1 MVEYKLPLN
10 EVVFD
15 FYDRLKSI
23 TKGYASFD
31 YEITGYEVNDLVK
44 VSVMINGD
52 PVDALSLIVHR
63 DRAQSR
69 GRTLCERL
77 KDLIPR
83 QQFKVAIQAAIGG
96 KIIARE
102 TVASFRKDVTQKLYG
117 GDVTR
122 KNKLLDKQKKGKKRM
137 RQFGKVDI
145 PQNAFLN
152 ALKNER
158 KLILISMVIENKIEQ
173 IISLKKE
180 GKIIESEKLLRSILD
195 NQIDDYDKLLSSAL
209 LLIKKKNFNE
219 SIIFLKKAI
228 SINSSKN
235 EAYINLANIYIIL
248 KEYSKGIEFLNIA
261 YKNDPLNKD
270 IINNLS
276 YLTVKINDNIKALD
290 LIEKGLEL
298 DPSNYFLLNLKG
310 RIYIDKNLIEEGIAF
325 FIKSIETKCDFWN
338 AYENLFFILESTNNI
353 KLFREY
359 INIAKNIFFNNQFLN
374 FFEAQ
379 LLFREKKFD
388 TTINFL
394 QEKDL
399 EKKLNDFH
407 NYLILYYDLLAKCF
421 EKINNYKSSF
431 HYFELRNN
439 LRKDQKENKKFDK
452 NIILDLISNY
462 NEYFIEE
469 NINKYK
475 ISPFNKNNIISPVF
489 LMGFPRSGT
498 TLLDSILR
506 SHSCIEVLEEK
517 PFISKIRDKFFKSHN
532 NLINSLEKLDSQ
544 QILSIQTEY
553 LDLLNIENDF
563 LLSDKIIID
572 KFPLNIIEIGF
583 IKRIFPNS
591 KFIISLRHPCDVIL
605 SCFTSNFKI
614 NEGMAN
620 FYDLESSAILYNEV
634 FLLFQHYRNI
644 FDIDYFMIKY
654 EDVIKDFKPTI
665 NNLLNF
671 LNLKWEDN
679 LTDFNNTALNRNKI
693 NTPSYSQVIQPLY
706 DSSINRWK
714 NYKEINNIYPTIE
727 KWIEDFNY

>member
-1 MVEYKLPLN
+1 
-10 EVVFD
+10 
-15 FYDRLKSI
+15 
-23 TKGYASFD
+23 
-31 YEITGYEVNDLVK
+31 
-44 VSVMINGD
+44 
-52 PVDALSLIVHR
+52 
-63 DRAQSR
+63 
-69 GRTLCERL
+69 
-77 KDLIPR
+77 
-83 QQFKVAIQAAIGG
+83 
-96 KIIARE
+96 
-102 TVASFRKDVTQKLYG
+102 
-117 GDVTR
+117 
-122 KNKLLDKQKKGKKRM
+122 
-137 RQFGKVDI
+137 
-145 PQNAFLN
+145 
-152 ALKNER
+152 
-158 KLILISMVIENKIEQ
+158 MVIENKIEQ

-195 NQIDDYDKLLSSAL
+195 NQINDYDKLLSSAL

-228 SINSSKN
+228 SINPSKN

-276 YLTVKINDNIKALD
+276 YLTVEINDNIKALD

-325 FIKSIETKCDFWN
+325 FIKSIDIKRDFWN

-359 INIAKNIFFNNQFLN
+359 INIAKNIFSNNQFLN

-462 NEYFIEE
+462 KKYFIEE

-583 IKRIFPNS
+583 IKRIFPSS

-634 FLLFQHYRNI
+634 FFLFQQYRNI

-671 LNLKWEDN
+671 LDLKWEDN

>member
-1 MVEYKLPLN
+1 
-10 EVVFD
+10 
-15 FYDRLKSI
+15 
-23 TKGYASFD
+23 
-31 YEITGYEVNDLVK
+31 
-44 VSVMINGD
+44 MI
-52 PVDALSLIVHR
+52 
-63 DRAQSR
+63 
-69 GRTLCERL
+69 
-77 KDLIPR
+77 
-83 QQFKVAIQAAIGG
+83 
-96 KIIARE
+96 
-102 TVASFRKDVTQKLYG
+102 
-117 GDVTR
+117 
-122 KNKLLDKQKKGKKRM
+122 
-137 RQFGKVDI
+137 
-145 PQNAFLN
+145 
-152 ALKNER
+152 
-158 KLILISMVIENKIEQ
+158 IENKIEQ

-180 GKIIESEKLLRSILD
+180 GKVIELEKLLKSILD
-195 NQIDDYDKLLSSAL
+195 NEIYDYDKLLSSAL
-209 LLIKKKNFNE
+209 LLIKKKYFNE

-228 SINSSKN
+228 AINSSKT

-248 KEYSKGIEFLNIA
+248 KEYSKGIEFLNIV

-276 YLTVKINDNIKALD
+276 YLTVETNDNFKALN
-290 LIEKGLEL
+290 LIEKGLRL
-298 DPSNYFLLNLKG
+298 DENNYFLLNLKG
-310 RIYIDKNLIEEGIAF
+310 RIYINKNLIEEGISF
-325 FIKSIETKCDFWN
+325 FIKSVEIKHDFWN

-353 KLFREY
+353 HLFRKY
-359 INIAKNIFFNNQFLN
+359 IDTAKNIFSNNQFLN

-388 TTINFL
+388 TAINFL

-421 EKINNYKSSF
+421 EKIKNYQSSYY
-431 HYFELRNN
+431 YFELRNN

-462 NEYFIEE
+462 KKYFIEE
-469 NINKYK
+469 NINKYN
-475 ISPFNKNNIISPVF
+475 ISAYGKNNIISPVF

-517 PFISKIRDKFFKSHN
+517 PFISQIRDKLFKSHN
-532 NLINSLEKLDSQ
+532 NLINSLETIDSQ
-544 QILSIQTEY
+544 KILSIQTEY

-583 IKRIFPNS
+583 IKRIFPSS

-620 FYDLESSAILYNEV
+620 FYDLKSAAFLYNEV
-634 FLLFQHYRNI
+634 FLLFQQYRNI
-644 FDIDYFMIKY
+644 FDIDCFMIKY

-671 LNLKWEDN
+671 LDLKWEDN
-679 LTDFNNTALNRNKI
+679 LTNFNNTALNRNKI

-714 NYKEINNIYPTIE
+714 NFKEINNIYPTIE
-727 KWIEDFNY
+727 KWIKTFNY

>member
-1 MVEYKLPLN
+1 
-10 EVVFD
+10 
-15 FYDRLKSI
+15 
-23 TKGYASFD
+23 
-31 YEITGYEVNDLVK
+31 
-44 VSVMINGD
+44 MI
-52 PVDALSLIVHR
+52 
-63 DRAQSR
+63 
-69 GRTLCERL
+69 
-77 KDLIPR
+77 
-83 QQFKVAIQAAIGG
+83 
-96 KIIARE
+96 
-102 TVASFRKDVTQKLYG
+102 
-117 GDVTR
+117 
-122 KNKLLDKQKKGKKRM
+122 
-137 RQFGKVDI
+137 
-145 PQNAFLN
+145 
-152 ALKNER
+152 
-158 KLILISMVIENKIEQ
+158 IENKIEQ

-180 GKIIESEKLLRSILD
+180 GKIIESEKLLKSILD
-195 NQIDDYDKLLSSAL
+195 NEIYDYDKLLSSAL
-209 LLIKKKNFNE
+209 LLIKKKYFNE

-228 SINSSKN
+228 AINSSKT

-248 KEYSKGIEFLNIA
+248 KEYSKGIEFLNIV

-276 YLTVKINDNIKALD
+276 YLTVETNDNFKALE
-290 LIEKGLEL
+290 LIEKGLRL
-298 DPSNYFLLNLKG
+298 DENNYFLLNLKG

-325 FIKSIETKCDFWN
+325 FIKSVEIKHDFWN

-353 KLFREY
+353 HLFREY
-359 INIAKNIFFNNQFLN
+359 IDTAKNIFSNNQFLN

-388 TTINFL
+388 AAINFL

-421 EKINNYKSSF
+421 EKIKNYQSSYY
-431 HYFELRNN
+431 YFELRNN
-439 LRKDQKENKKFDK
+439 LRKNQKENKKFDK

-462 NEYFIEE
+462 KKYFIEE
-469 NINKYK
+469 NINKYN
-475 ISPFNKNNIISPVF
+475 ISAYGKNNIISPVF

-517 PFISKIRDKFFKSHN
+517 PFISQIRDKLFKSHN
-532 NLINSLEKLDSQ
+532 NLINSLETIDSQ
-544 QILSIQTEY
+544 KILSIQTEY

-583 IKRIFPNS
+583 IKRIFPSS
-591 KFIISLRHPCDVIL
+591 KFIISLRQPCDVIL
-605 SCFTSNFKI
+605 SCFASNFKI

-620 FYDLESSAILYNEV
+620 FYDLESTAILYNEV
-634 FLLFQHYRNI
+634 FLLFQQYRNI
-644 FDIDYFMIKY
+644 FDIDCFMIKY

-671 LNLKWEDN
+671 LDLKWEDN
-679 LTDFNNTALNRNKI
+679 LTNFNNTALNRNKI

-714 NYKEINNIYPTIE
+714 NFKEINNIYPTIA
-727 KWIEDFNY
+727 KWIKAFNY

>member
-1 MVEYKLPLN
+1 
-10 EVVFD
+10 
-15 FYDRLKSI
+15 
-23 TKGYASFD
+23 
-31 YEITGYEVNDLVK
+31 
-44 VSVMINGD
+44 
-52 PVDALSLIVHR
+52 
-63 DRAQSR
+63 
-69 GRTLCERL
+69 
-77 KDLIPR
+77 
-83 QQFKVAIQAAIGG
+83 
-96 KIIARE
+96 
-102 TVASFRKDVTQKLYG
+102 
-117 GDVTR
+117 
-122 KNKLLDKQKKGKKRM
+122 
-137 RQFGKVDI
+137 
-145 PQNAFLN
+145 
-152 ALKNER
+152 
-158 KLILISMVIENKIEQ
+158 MVIENKIEQ

-209 LLIKKKNFNE
+209 LLIKKKYFNE

-228 SINSSKN
+228 SINPSKT

-276 YLTVKINDNIKALD
+276 YLTVEINDNFKALD

-298 DPSNYFLLNLKG
+298 DANNYFLLHLKG

-359 INIAKNIFFNNQFLN
+359 INIAKNIFSNNQFLN

-439 LRKDQKENKKFDK
+439 LRKDQKENKTFDK

-462 NEYFIEE
+462 KKYFIKE
-469 NINKYK
+469 NINQYK

-583 IKRIFPNS
+583 IKRIFPSS

-634 FLLFQHYRNI
+634 FFLFQQYRNI
-644 FDIDYFMIKY
+644 FDIDCFIIKY
-654 EDVIKDFKPTI
+654 EDVIKDLKPTI

-671 LNLKWEDN
+671 LDLKWEDN
-679 LTDFNNTALNRNKI
+679 LTDFNNTALNRNRI

-727 KWIEDFNY
+727 KWVEDFNY

>member
-1 MVEYKLPLN
+1 
-10 EVVFD
+10 
-15 FYDRLKSI
+15 
-23 TKGYASFD
+23 
-31 YEITGYEVNDLVK
+31 
-44 VSVMINGD
+44 MI
-52 PVDALSLIVHR
+52 
-63 DRAQSR
+63 
-69 GRTLCERL
+69 
-77 KDLIPR
+77 
-83 QQFKVAIQAAIGG
+83 
-96 KIIARE
+96 
-102 TVASFRKDVTQKLYG
+102 
-117 GDVTR
+117 
-122 KNKLLDKQKKGKKRM
+122 
-137 RQFGKVDI
+137 
-145 PQNAFLN
+145 
-152 ALKNER
+152 
-158 KLILISMVIENKIEQ
+158 IENKIEQ

-180 GKIIESEKLLRSILD
+180 GKVIELEKLLKSILD
-195 NQIDDYDKLLSSAL
+195 NENFDYDKLLSSAL
-209 LLIKKKNFNE
+209 LLIKKKYFNE

-228 SINSSKN
+228 TINPSKI

-261 YKNDPLNKD
+261 YNNNPLNKD

-276 YLTVKINDNIKALD
+276 YLTVETNDNFKALN
-290 LIEKGLEL
+290 LIEKGLRL
-298 DPSNYFLLNLKG
+298 DENNYFLLNLKG

-325 FIKSIETKCDFWN
+325 FIKSVEIRHDFWN

-353 KLFREY
+353 HLFREY
-359 INIAKNIFFNNQFLN
+359 IDTAKNIFSNNQFLN

-388 TTINFL
+388 TAINFL

-407 NYLILYYDLLAKCF
+407 NFLILYYDLLAKCF
-421 EKINNYKSSF
+421 EKIKNYQSSYY
-431 HYFELRNN
+431 YFELRNN
-439 LRKDQKENKKFDK
+439 LRKNLKENKKFDK

-462 NEYFIEE
+462 KKYFIEE
-469 NINKYK
+469 NINKYN
-475 ISPFNKNNIISPVF
+475 ISAYGKNNIISPVF

-517 PFISKIRDKFFKSHN
+517 PFISQIRDKFFKSHN
-532 NLINSLEKLDSQ
+532 NLINSLETIDSQ
-544 QILSIQTEY
+544 KILSIQTEY

-583 IKRIFPNS
+583 IKKIFPSS
-591 KFIISLRHPCDVIL
+591 KFIISLRQPCDVIL
-605 SCFTSNFKI
+605 SCFASNFKI

-620 FYDLESSAILYNEV
+620 FYDLKSAAFLYNEV
-634 FLLFQHYRNI
+634 FLLFQQYRNI
-644 FDIDYFMIKY
+644 FDMDCFMIKY

-671 LNLKWEDN
+671 LDLKWEDN
-679 LTDFNNTALNRNKI
+679 LTNFNNTALNRNKI

-714 NYKEINNIYPTIE
+714 NFKEINNIYPVVE
-727 KWIEDFNY
+727 KWIDAFNY

>member
-1 MVEYKLPLN
+1 
-10 EVVFD
+10 
-15 FYDRLKSI
+15 
-23 TKGYASFD
+23 
-31 YEITGYEVNDLVK
+31 
-44 VSVMINGD
+44 
-52 PVDALSLIVHR
+52 
-63 DRAQSR
+63 
-69 GRTLCERL
+69 
-77 KDLIPR
+77 
-83 QQFKVAIQAAIGG
+83 
-96 KIIARE
+96 
-102 TVASFRKDVTQKLYG
+102 
-117 GDVTR
+117 
-122 KNKLLDKQKKGKKRM
+122 
-137 RQFGKVDI
+137 
-145 PQNAFLN
+145 
-152 ALKNER
+152 
-158 KLILISMVIENKIEQ
+158 MVIENKIEQ

-195 NQIDDYDKLLSSAL
+195 NQIDDYDKLLISAL

-276 YLTVKINDNIKALD
+276 YLTVEINDNFKALD

-298 DPSNYFLLNLKG
+298 DANNYFLLHLKG

-359 INIAKNIFFNNQFLN
+359 INIAKNIFSNNQFLN

-462 NEYFIEE
+462 KKYFIEE

-583 IKRIFPNS
+583 IKRIFPSS

-634 FLLFQHYRNI
+634 FFLFQQYRNI

-671 LNLKWEDN
+671 LDLKWEDN
-679 LTDFNNTALNRNKI
+679 LTDFNNTALNRNRI

-727 KWIEDFNY
+727 KWVEDFNY

>member
-1 MVEYKLPLN
+1 
-10 EVVFD
+10 
-15 FYDRLKSI
+15 
-23 TKGYASFD
+23 
-31 YEITGYEVNDLVK
+31 
-44 VSVMINGD
+44 MI
-52 PVDALSLIVHR
+52 
-63 DRAQSR
+63 
-69 GRTLCERL
+69 
-77 KDLIPR
+77 
-83 QQFKVAIQAAIGG
+83 
-96 KIIARE
+96 
-102 TVASFRKDVTQKLYG
+102 
-117 GDVTR
+117 
-122 KNKLLDKQKKGKKRM
+122 
-137 RQFGKVDI
+137 
-145 PQNAFLN
+145 
-152 ALKNER
+152 
-158 KLILISMVIENKIEQ
+158 IENKIEQ

-180 GKIIESEKLLRSILD
+180 GKVIELEKLLKSILD
-195 NQIDDYDKLLSSAL
+195 NENFDYDKLLSSAL
-209 LLIKKKNFNE
+209 LLIKKKYFNE

-228 SINSSKN
+228 AINSSKT

-248 KEYSKGIEFLNIA
+248 KEYSKGIEFLNIV

-276 YLTVKINDNIKALD
+276 YLTVETNDNFKALN
-290 LIEKGLEL
+290 LIEKGLRL
-298 DPSNYFLLNLKG
+298 DENNYFLLNLKG
-310 RIYIDKNLIEEGIAF
+310 RIYINKNLIEEGISF
-325 FIKSIETKCDFWN
+325 FIKSVEIKHDFWN

-353 KLFREY
+353 HLFREY
-359 INIAKNIFFNNQFLN
+359 IDTAKNIFSNNQFLN

-388 TTINFL
+388 TAINFL

-421 EKINNYKSSF
+421 EKIKNYQSSYY
-431 HYFELRNN
+431 YFELRNN
-439 LRKDQKENKKFDK
+439 LRKNLKENKKFDK

-462 NEYFIEE
+462 KKYFIEE

-475 ISPFNKNNIISPVF
+475 ISIYSKKNIISPVF

-517 PFISKIRDKFFKSHN
+517 PFISQIRDKLFKSHN
-532 NLINSLEKLDSQ
+532 NLINSLETIDSQ
-544 QILSIQTEY
+544 KILSIQTEY

-583 IKRIFPNS
+583 IKRIFPSS

-605 SCFTSNFKI
+605 SCFASNFKI

-620 FYDLESSAILYNEV
+620 FYDLESAAILYNEV

-644 FDIDYFMIKY
+644 FDVDCFMIKY
-654 EDVIKDFKPTI
+654 EDVVKDFKPTI
-665 NNLLNF
+665 KNLINF
-671 LNLKWEDN
+671 LNLNWEDN
-679 LTDFNNTALNRNKI
+679 LKYFNNTALYRSKI

-714 NYKEINNIYPTIE
+714 NFKEINNIYPVVE
-727 KWIEDFNY
+727 KWIDAFNY

>member
-1 MVEYKLPLN
+1 
-10 EVVFD
+10 
-15 FYDRLKSI
+15 
-23 TKGYASFD
+23 
-31 YEITGYEVNDLVK
+31 
-44 VSVMINGD
+44 
-52 PVDALSLIVHR
+52 
-63 DRAQSR
+63 
-69 GRTLCERL
+69 
-77 KDLIPR
+77 
-83 QQFKVAIQAAIGG
+83 
-96 KIIARE
+96 
-102 TVASFRKDVTQKLYG
+102 
-117 GDVTR
+117 
-122 KNKLLDKQKKGKKRM
+122 
-137 RQFGKVDI
+137 
-145 PQNAFLN
+145 
-152 ALKNER
+152 
-158 KLILISMVIENKIEQ
+158 MVIENKIEQ

-209 LLIKKKNFNE
+209 LLIKKKYFNE

-228 SINSSKN
+228 SINPSKT

-276 YLTVKINDNIKALD
+276 YLTVEINDNFKALD

-298 DPSNYFLLNLKG
+298 DANNYFLLNLKG

-325 FIKSIETKCDFWN
+325 FIKSIDIKRDFWN

-359 INIAKNIFFNNQFLN
+359 INIAKNIFSNNQFLN

-462 NEYFIEE
+462 KKYFIEE

-583 IKRIFPNS
+583 IKRIFPSS

-634 FLLFQHYRNI
+634 FFLFQQYRNI

-671 LNLKWEDN
+671 LDLKWEDN
-679 LTDFNNTALNRNKI
+679 LTDFNNTALNRNRI

>member
-1 MVEYKLPLN
+1 
-10 EVVFD
+10 
-15 FYDRLKSI
+15 
-23 TKGYASFD
+23 
-31 YEITGYEVNDLVK
+31 
-44 VSVMINGD
+44 MI
-52 PVDALSLIVHR
+52 
-63 DRAQSR
+63 
-69 GRTLCERL
+69 
-77 KDLIPR
+77 
-83 QQFKVAIQAAIGG
+83 
-96 KIIARE
+96 
-102 TVASFRKDVTQKLYG
+102 
-117 GDVTR
+117 
-122 KNKLLDKQKKGKKRM
+122 
-137 RQFGKVDI
+137 
-145 PQNAFLN
+145 
-152 ALKNER
+152 
-158 KLILISMVIENKIEQ
+158 IENKIEQ

-180 GKIIESEKLLRSILD
+180 GKITESEKFLKSILD
-195 NQIDDYDKLLSSAL
+195 NENFDYNKLLSYAL
-209 LLIKKKNFNE
+209 LLIKKKYFNE

-228 SINSSKN
+228 AINSSKT

-261 YKNDPLNKD
+261 YNNDPLNKD

-276 YLTVKINDNIKALD
+276 YLTVETNDNFKALN
-290 LIEKGLEL
+290 LIEKGLRL
-298 DPSNYFLLNLKG
+298 DENNYFLLNLKG
-310 RIYIDKNLIEEGIAF
+310 RIYIDKNLIEEGIDF
-325 FIKSIETKCDFWN
+325 FIKSVEIKHDFWN

-353 KLFREY
+353 HLFREY
-359 INIAKNIFFNNQFLN
+359 IDTAKNIFSNNQFLN

-388 TTINFL
+388 TAINFL

-407 NYLILYYDLLAKCF
+407 SYLILYYDLLAKCF
-421 EKINNYKSSF
+421 EKIKNYQSSYY
-431 HYFELRNN
+431 YFELRNN

-462 NEYFIEE
+462 KKYFIEE
-469 NINKYK
+469 NINKYN
-475 ISPFNKNNIISPVF
+475 ISAYSKNNIISPVF

-517 PFISKIRDKFFKSHN
+517 PFISQIRDKLFKSHN
-532 NLINSLEKLDSQ
+532 NLINSLETIDSQ
-544 QILSIQTEY
+544 KILSIQTEY

-583 IKRIFPNS
+583 IKKIFPSS

-605 SCFTSNFKI
+605 SCFASNFKI

-620 FYDLESSAILYNEV
+620 FYDLKSAAFLYNEV
-634 FLLFQHYRNI
+634 FLLFQQYRNI
-644 FDIDYFMIKY
+644 FDMDCFMIKY

-671 LNLKWEDN
+671 LDLKWEDN
-679 LTDFNNTALNRNKI
+679 LTNFNNTALNRNKI

-714 NYKEINNIYPTIE
+714 NFKEINNIYPTIE
-727 KWIEDFNY
+727 KWIKTFNY